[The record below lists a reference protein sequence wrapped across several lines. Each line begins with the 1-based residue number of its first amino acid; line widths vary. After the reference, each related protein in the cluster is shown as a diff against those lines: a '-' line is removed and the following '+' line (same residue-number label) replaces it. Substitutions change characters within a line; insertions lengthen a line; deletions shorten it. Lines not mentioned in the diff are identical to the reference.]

1 MINRI
6 ATGDAAIS
14 VLAALA
20 QEHRLAAFRRLV
32 EAGPEGLPAG
42 DVAQQLDLPASSL
55 SFHLAHLERAGLVA
69 KTRAGRSLIY
79 RARFDIVRALADY
92 LLENCCGGRACA
104 AADEPTRQPH
114 GEAA

>member
-1 MINRI
+1 MSSRI

-55 SFHLAHLERAGLVA
+55 
-69 KTRAGRSLIY
+69 
-79 RARFDIVRALADY
+79 
-92 LLENCCGGRACA
+92 
-104 AADEPTRQPH
+104 
-114 GEAA
+114 